1 MSRVPLAPVGGLL
14 LALAAL
20 PVFAGPSA
28 TGNVAPASSGAAP
41 AKVGDAGRAWQAISA
56 EPGKRIEVDR
66 GSIKKDESGKVTA
79 WGRIVLD
86 RDLPDAQVAGSYR
99 SIEAL
104 GRYDCTAR
112 TYATLKRI
120 YLKASGEL
128 LREEENKV
136 QTDMPVRANTLDDK
150 LLRDIC
156 RPATAADLRKLTDV
170 TVKKANAAAEE
181 LKRANDDMVKKAVEK
196 EGGKAPAAPSAPAA
210 SATKAASA
218 PVAGDTVTH
227 DTMEIRHSTPIVA
240 RSPRPAGV
248 PRPPVV
254 RRPPTAELPG
264 EPHAIHW
271 DYEGE
276 GGPQNW
282 GRLKSDFTTC
292 AQGQRQSPIDI
303 WDGIKVDLS
312 PIEFNYRP
320 SRFRLVDN
328 GHTLQAAIGGGSITV
343 VGKTYNLVQIHFH
356 RPSEER
362 VNGKAYEMVAHL
374 VHRSDDNQLAVVAV
388 LLEKGAE
395 HPLIQTLW
403 NYIPLEKNLEVVPP
417 EAAIDLNQLLPE
429 GRGYYTYMGSLTT
442 PPCTE
447 GVLWLVLQQ
456 PVQLSAEQI
465 AIFSRLYRNNA
476 RPVQPLNGRLI
487 KESR

>member
-1 MSRVPLAPVGGLL
+1 MSRAPFAPVGGFL

-20 PVFAGPSA
+20 PVCAGPTAAGS
-28 TGNVAPASSGAAP
+28 VAPASSAAAP

-66 GSIKKDESGKVTA
+66 ASIKKDESGKVIA

-86 RDLPDAQVAGSYR
+86 RDLPDAQVTGSYR

-156 RPATAADLRKLTDV
+156 RPTSPVELRKLTEV

-181 LKRANDDMVKKAVEK
+181 LKRANDEMVKKAVEK
-196 EGGKAPAAPSAPAA
+196 EGSKALAAPTAQTAA
-210 SATKAASA
+210 V
-218 PVAGDTVTH
+218 PVAPSVAAGTASQ
-227 DTMEIRHSTPIVA
+227 DTMEIRRSTPGAVRA
-240 RSPRPAGV
+240 PRPAGMA
-248 PRPPVV
+248 RPQPV
-254 RRPPTAELPG
+254 RRAPSAELPG

-282 GRLKSDFTTC
+282 GRLKSDFATC
-292 AQGQRQSPIDI
+292 AQGQRQSPIDM

-374 VHRSDDNQLAVVAV
+374 VHRSDDNQLAVVAI

-417 EAAIDLNQLLPE
+417 DAAIDLNQLLPE

-447 GVLWLVLQQ
+447 GVLWLVLQR
-456 PVQLSAEQI
+456 PVQVSAEQI